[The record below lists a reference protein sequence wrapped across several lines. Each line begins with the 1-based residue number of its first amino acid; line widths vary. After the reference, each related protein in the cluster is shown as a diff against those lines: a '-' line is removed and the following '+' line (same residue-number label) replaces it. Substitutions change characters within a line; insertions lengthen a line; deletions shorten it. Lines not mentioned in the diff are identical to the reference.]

1 MRDDLG
7 VEEFIEDV
15 GTRVR
20 SIDRY
25 EVTSYQVLVLFRG
38 QRCLTPRCSA
48 LQTSCCVRYLALVTF
63 EALDR
68 PSIRWKPSWRSEAT
82 SGGPSRSGSNPPVEY
97 QPRPKRLDRQSGA
110 IVTRGEISPCLVR
123 FDQECSCSHRVLP
136 VFNAA

>member
-38 QRCLTPRCSA
+38 QRCLPPRCSA

-68 PSIRWKPSWRSEAT
+68 PSIRWKPSWRSEAA

-97 QPRPKRLDRQSGA
+97 QPRPKRL
-110 IVTRGEISPCLVR
+110 EIIWRDCHPRRDLALLSEVR
-123 FDQECSCSHRVLP
+123 PGMFLFSSRPAGL
-136 VFNAA
+136 

>member
-38 QRCLTPRCSA
+38 QRCLPPRCSPDVMLCPLLSA
-48 LQTSCCVRYLALVTF
+48 GDF

-68 PSIRWKPSWRSEAT
+68 PSIRWKPSWRSEAA
-82 SGGPSRSGSNPPVEY
+82 SGGPSRLAPTLRLSTNHGRRGS
-97 QPRPKRLDRQSGA
+97 R
-110 IVTRGEISPCLVR
+110 
-123 FDQECSCSHRVLP
+123 
-136 VFNAA
+136 